1 MLKKFE
7 YNLNQKKTFLSIFAI
22 SFFLPNFDLTIRA
35 DHFAV
40 YIFLLIFLFI
50 FFSQIFQN
58 SNNLKIATIFVKN
71 NSFIATEVFLFISV
85 IICLFLSTINSIF
98 IDNLYDLFVKNDL
111 INIFSSLA
119 VLDNY
124 LLNISIF
131 VLSLFFFYKNTDE
144 TFYYFANL
152 IVILLCINSVYSLFE
167 VAVVN
172 LDENCKI
179 FKTSKQTIFCTI
191 IAAID
196 VSYASPSFSNAMEDY
211 FARTIFSPQVTKELL
226 DIVPNSASIGWIS
239 LTAGRSGGIFNMPIE
254 SAIINAAGLLLIY
267 ILFLL
272 DTKNN
277 LKKLTESK
285 EKFYCYTF
293 FLLLLASILSVSK
306 ITSHFTLPVLFLFIL
321 FNRKKIKSFISSKY
335 FKFSAVSFFIVLIL
349 LANLRWNGYN
359 AYYQHALRYIFIIC
373 NEAKITC
380 KFPKEIITSKES
392 ISAKEIGYTA
402 KNIDYDK
409 IFLESHIIGHS
420 SNKIFQEYINN
431 QLLIHNLAKTQKKE
445 KSLVEG
451 NDAKPFVDR
460 INVYLNYISGG
471 RHGAVDSQSIMSLKI
486 SNAIFGYGVII
497 QESFDQMKN
506 YLIFFSGVLSYYLYL
521 IFEILPFFWIIF
533 YKKKFKNTKIP
544 IILILIFSLYF
555 IGSLGGPIYF
565 MNRVSVIYFA
575 ALAYFLIKLGAIKN
589 NKSNV

>member
-1 MLKKFE
+1 MLKKFK
-7 YNLNQKKTFLSIFAI
+7 YNLNQKKAFLGIFVI

-35 DHFAV
+35 DHFVV
-40 YIFLLIFLFI
+40 YIFLLIFFFLF
-50 FFSQIFQN
+50 FFQIFQN

-85 IICLFLSTINSIF
+85 VICLFLSIINSIF
-98 IDNLYDLFVKNDL
+98 IDNLYDILVKNDL
-111 INIFSSLA
+111 INVFSSLA

-124 LLNISIF
+124 LLNISVFI
-131 VLSLFFFYKNTDE
+131 LCLFFFYKNTDE
-144 TFYYFANL
+144 TFYYFAYL

-196 VSYASPSFSNAMEDY
+196 VSYSSPTFSNAMEDY
-211 FARTIFSPQVTKELL
+211 FARSNLSPQVALELSSA
-226 DIVPNSASIGWIS
+226 VTNSSSIGWIS

-254 SAIINAAGLLLIY
+254 SAVINAGGLLLIY

-272 DTKNN
+272 DRKNN

-285 EKFYCYTF
+285 EKFYCYAF

-306 ITSHFTLPVLFLFIL
+306 ITSHFTLPALFLLIL
-321 FNRKKIKSFISSKY
+321 FNRKKLKFFMSSKY
-335 FKFSAVSFFIVLIL
+335 LKFSAVSFFIVLIL
-349 LANLRWNGYN
+349 LTNLKWMGYN
-359 AYYQHALRYIFIIC
+359 HYYQHALKYIFIIC

-380 KFPKEIITSKES
+380 KFPKEIITTKEF
-392 ISAKEIGYTA
+392 GDTA

-409 IFLESHIIGHS
+409 FFLELRTIKQSH
-420 SNKIFQEYINN
+420 NTIFQEYIQNK
-431 QLLIHNLAKTQKKE
+431 LLAHNLEKDQKKE
-445 KSLVEG
+445 KHLVEG
-451 NDAKPFVDR
+451 NDAKTLFER
-460 INVYLNYISGG
+460 INVYLYYISSG
-471 RHGAVDSQSIMSLKI
+471 RHGAVDPQSIVALKT
-486 SNAIFGYGVII
+486 SNAILGYGVII
-497 QESFDQMKN
+497 HQSFDQMKN
-506 YLIFFSGVLSYYLYL
+506 YLYFYSGRISYYLYL
-521 IFEILPFFWIIF
+521 IFQILPFIWIIF
-533 YKKKFKNTKIP
+533 YKKKFENTKIP
-544 IILILIFSLYF
+544 IILILIFSLYY
-555 IGSLGGPIYF
+555 IASLGGPIYF

-575 ALAYFLIKLGAIKN
+575 ALAYFLIKLDAIKN